1 MRETKRANGR
11 SGTLRGFTLIELLV
25 VIAIIAVLVALL
37 LPAVQQAREAAR
49 RTQCRANL
57 KQIGLAMHNYHT
69 SHSALPSGYGGYPYT
84 NQGSLW
90 GWGTMILPEL
100 DQINLYNSLSS
111 SPNGT
116 AGLGGPASGFN
127 AVMTSFNPP
136 NAYLQFKIPVYR
148 CPSDS
153 GTDQV
158 TIPAGGLNG
167 SPPGATSMFGRSN
180 YAGVLGSTYSSPSGL
195 LIGDGSFAESSFR
208 TFTHYRDG
216 LSSTFLVGERRS
228 PAALNGTFT
237 GGDTI
242 WAGSNDDNFPD
253 WQGFSMHI
261 GACDQA
267 SPLNLKST
275 TAPSA
280 ASGQPFIAFSSMHSG
295 GGNFL
300 FGDGAVRFI
309 SDSIATGPPAKR
321 GSTYQNLAA
330 IADAQPV
337 SDY

>member
-1 MRETKRANGR
+1 MRESRTAIGQSSNHK
-11 SGTLRGFTLIELLV
+11 GFTLIELLV
-25 VIAIIAVLVALL
+25 VIAIISVLVALI

-49 RTQCRANL
+49 RAQCRSNL
-57 KQIGLAMHNYHT
+57 KQIGLALHNYHG
-69 SHSALPSGYGGYPYT
+69 SHSALPSGYGGFPFT

-100 DQINLYNSLSS
+100 EQSNLYSALSS
-111 SPNGT
+111 APNGT
-116 AGLGGPASGFN
+116 AGLGGAASGFN

-136 NAYLQFKIPVYR
+136 LVLLQNKIPVYR

-153 GTDQV
+153 AADLV

-180 YAGVLGSTYSSPSGL
+180 YPGVLGSTYGNGSGL
-195 LIGDGSFAESSFR
+195 LICDGSFSESSFR

-228 PAALNGTFT
+228 PGTNNGKFT

-253 WQGFSMHI
+253 WQGFSLHL
-261 GACDQA
+261 GSCDQL

-280 ASGQPFIAFSSMHSG
+280 TSGQPFIAFSSMHPG
-295 GGNFL
+295 GAHFL
-300 FGDGAVRFI
+300 FGDGGVRFI
-309 SDSIATGPPAKR
+309 SDSIATGPPATR

-330 IADAQPV
+330 IADGQPV
-337 SDY
+337 GDY